1 MKKLAPSRYCW
12 YHHFENILSRSQKVK
27 ELTYDPEILL
37 LGGILPKR
45 NENIVLI
52 NVNRII
58 NGQNWKQLKFPSTNE
73 KISKMW
79 YYPCNG
85 I

>member
-1 MKKLAPSRYCW
+1 MCKHITHVNLHHPHMHKIFR

-58 NGQNWKQLKFPSTNE
+58 NGQNWKQLKFP
-73 KISKMW
+73 
-79 YYPCNG
+79 
-85 I
+85 